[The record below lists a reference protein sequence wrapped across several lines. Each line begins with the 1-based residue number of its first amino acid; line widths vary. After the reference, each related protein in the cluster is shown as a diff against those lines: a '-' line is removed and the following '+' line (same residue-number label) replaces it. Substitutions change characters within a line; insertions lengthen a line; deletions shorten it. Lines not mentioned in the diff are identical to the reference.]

1 MTDTSMKRLKRD
13 ELLEMLLE
21 LEQENETLAA
31 ENKKLH
37 KQLSQRELQI
47 GKVGSLAEAS
57 VELSVVFSAAQDAAY
72 GEALRR
78 EPPGLLPAARNRGQA
93 ADSRLHA
100 GKADLLRL
108 GGPRSYGG
116 LL

>member
-57 VELSVVFSAAQDAAY
+57 VELSGVFSAAQDAAEIY
-72 GEALRR
+72 LNNVRRLCLAYAERTEQLCANHGAESKALTDAVRRMFEAER
-78 EPPGLLPAARNRGQA
+78 QI
-93 ADSRLHA
+93 
-100 GKADLLRL
+100 
-108 GGPRSYGG
+108 
-116 LL
+116 